1 MSYQQSKPVAP
12 FPPSLIAGTVAS
24 MLSAIGL
31 MLPMMG
37 YAADVVVNG
46 QTGTKV
52 TSSSN
57 GATVIQIATTKSD
70 GTSYN
75 GFALFNATNPKGT
88 VFNNNAQTS
97 TSTAWGTIAGNT
109 ALGAAATQIIA
120 EVTGTQAS
128 TLSAGVGINGQ
139 KASLVL
145 INPNGITV
153 NGKVVTSNVAQAT
166 LVVGAANRTGDLVTS
181 LDTSKAKTD
190 ASLTINGALQN
201 PEGALALLSPA
212 IKVAAGGSVSA
223 SNNADLWVVIGHATF
238 DPRSAR
244 LLAVDGSA
252 PSTVSVDASL
262 LGAMNAGV
270 INVISTRQG
279 AGVNTGG
286 IWAAQQG
293 IKVDVQGGSL
303 ESSNAQLTANGVDGI
318 ALRASQSLS
327 LIGGALTGS
336 QIAIDGGR
344 GVALTN
350 GTITAAGNATLHSG
364 GDLALNGYNVNATQ
378 NISATADQHVD
389 MRVLLNTTEA
399 VDPTV
404 STETSKVNVSGSLG
418 FGLFR
423 PLGINVSG
431 SANLGASYSAGK
443 SSTTTETV
451 STLRAGQDVNVNA
464 GGVTTLTG
472 TTVAAGGNAT
482 IQGAAAV
489 NLQAAHDSASK
500 NSISLSLQG
509 GGTVSGVVPYLFG
522 SGTVTLNGSVTGSA
536 NGAQSS
542 STTAKGVSITAG
554 KDVTVQATQGDVL
567 AEGVTISAGQNALIK
582 ASGNVTTGVA
592 TSTSSSFTETA
603 ALKGTV
609 NVPVQVDS
617 ALNIVGT
624 LFTGGSLLNNVQ
636 LTTVNVAGSGTGNI
650 VGSTSTKQYGGS
662 ITAGQSVKVQADDTV
677 STYGTAMKAQSVSVN
692 GSNGVKL
699 GSAINSLAKL
709 NVSGG
714 GVLAQQNFLAAKQ
727 LKINLSG
734 NLDGSVSV
742 QGQGTNLQGA
752 QINVDA
758 AQGKTKLDGANIA
771 GIDVSIRGAG
781 GVDIGT
787 SLDLT
792 GSVNG
797 AFNGPLDL
805 AVSGLKLN
813 LSTPTLSLSGGSI
826 GVMLP
831 KVDVSLNA
839 LVDLAVAGT
848 AKGQMSIGGN
858 GSQISGVQGVK
869 VQASDGDIKLT
880 GSKLT
885 SGAGTTLEA
894 PNGAIDLASSLRLS
908 GSFDSQFNVGAKSL
922 LDLSV
927 SIHQLS
933 LGLKPTSLR
942 LAGIGLAVG
951 ADLSVGVGGLSL
963 AGTSVPSL
971 STSLALSGTG
981 RATLGSDASSI
992 KAGQDVRLIAQEAVT
1007 LSKPVIQAGGQID
1020 ISGKSVAIKAPV
1032 TTTVTG
1038 QLSAALP
1045 VQLLPTLD
1053 VDFSQVSLSL
1063 GGTLALAQM
1072 GGELK
1077 ATQGVNI
1084 VALDGGVSTVATNIS
1099 TPATLSIKSADSIHL
1114 DAGTS
1119 LTNGKLAFTPTQLTA
1134 GSSVTYEAPA
1144 VRTFL
1149 LAPAVVTSPVI
1160 TLNGQP
1166 K

>member
-1 MSYQQSKPVAP
+1 MSYKKSKQTPPFAPCLLASAVA
-12 FPPSLIAGTVAS
+12 AMV
-24 MLSAIGL
+24 SAFGL
-31 MLPMMG
+31 MTPHIG

-46 QTGTKV
+46 LTNTKV

-57 GATVIQIATTKSD
+57 GATVVQIATTKSD

-75 GFALFNATNPKGT
+75 GFTLFNATNAKGT
-88 VFNNNAQTS
+88 VFNNSLQTT
-97 TSTAWGTIAGNT
+97 TSSAWGTISGNT
-109 ALGAAATQIIA
+109 SLGMAATQIIA

-128 TLSAGVGINGQ
+128 TLSARIGINGQ

-145 INPNGITV
+145 INPNGIIV
-153 NGKVVTSNVAQAT
+153 NGKVVTTNISQAT
-166 LVVGAANRTGDLVTS
+166 LVVGASKRTGDLVTS
-181 LDTSKAKTD
+181 LDTSKAK
-190 ASLTINGALQN
+190 AGANLTINGALQN
-201 PEGALALLSPA
+201 PDGALALLSPA
-212 IKVAAGGSVSA
+212 IKVASGGSVSA
-223 SNNADLWVVIGHATF
+223 SNSANLTVAIGHATF

-244 LLAVDGSA
+244 LLAVDPAA

-286 IWAAQQG
+286 TWTAQQG

-303 ESSNAQLTANGVDGI
+303 DGSNAQFTAAGADGI
-318 ALRASQSLS
+318 SLHASNSLTLS
-327 LIGGALTGS
+327 GGKLTGGNVTVE
-336 QIAIDGGR
+336 GGQ

-350 GTITAAGNATLHSG
+350 GTINATGNANLHSG
-364 GDLALNGYNVNATQ
+364 GDLALNGYNVIATQ
-378 NISATADQHVD
+378 NISATAGQHVD
-389 MRVLLNTTEA
+389 MRVLSTTTEV

-404 STETSKVNVSGSLG
+404 STETSTVNVSGSLG
-418 FGLFR
+418 FGLFK

-431 SANLGASYSAGK
+431 SAKLGASYSAGK

-451 STLRAGQDVNVNA
+451 STLKAGQDVNVNA

-472 TTVAAGGNAT
+472 TTVIAGGNAT
-482 IQGAAAV
+482 IQGTKAV
-489 NLQAAHDSASK
+489 NLLAAHDSTSK
-500 NSISLSLQG
+500 NTVSLSLQG
-509 GGTVSGVVPYLFG
+509 GGSVSGVVPYLFG
-522 SGTVTLNGSVTGSA
+522 SGTVTLNGNVTGSA
-536 NGAQSS
+536 NGLQTS
-542 STTAKGVSITAG
+542 STTAKGVSIKAG
-554 KDVTVQATQGDVL
+554 KDATVQATQGDVL
-567 AEGVTISAGQNALIK
+567 TEGLNINAGQNALVK
-582 ASGNVTTGVA
+582 ASGNVITGVA
-592 TSTSSSFTETA
+592 TSTSSTLTETA

-609 NVPVQVDS
+609 KVPVKVDS

-636 LTTVNVAGSGTGNI
+636 LTTVNVAGSGTGNMTG
-650 VGSTSTKQYGGS
+650 VTSTTQYGGS
-662 ITAGQSVKVQADDTV
+662 FAAGQSVKVQAGDTV
-677 STYGTAMKAQSVSVN
+677 TTYGTAMTAQSVSVS
-692 GSNGVKL
+692 GINGVKL
-699 GSAINSLAKL
+699 KSAINSTVKL

-734 NLDGSVSV
+734 NLDGSVSI
-742 QGQGTNLQGA
+742 QGKGTNLQGT
-752 QINVDA
+752 QISVDA
-758 AQGKTKLDGANIA
+758 EQGKTEMDGANIA
-771 GIDVSIRGAG
+771 GTDVSVRGAH

-787 SLDLT
+787 SLDVT

-813 LSTPTLSLSGGSI
+813 LSSPTLSLSGGSI
-826 GVMLP
+826 GVTLP

-858 GSQISGVQGVK
+858 GSQISGTQSVK
-869 VQASDGDIKLT
+869 VQASDGRIKLT
-880 GSKLT
+880 GSKLS
-885 SGAGTTLEA
+885 SGGNTTVEA
-894 PNGAIDLASSLRLS
+894 PNGAIDLASSLRLT
-908 GSFDSQFNVGAKSL
+908 GSFDSQFNVGAKSM

-927 SIHQLS
+927 SIQQLS
-933 LGLKPTSLR
+933 VGLKPTSLR

-951 ADLSVGVGGLSL
+951 ADLSIGVGGLSL
-963 AGTSVPSL
+963 AGSSVPLL
-971 STSLALSGTG
+971 STNLSLSGTG

-992 KAGQDVRLIAQEAVT
+992 KAGQDVHLIAKDAIT
-1007 LSKPVIQAGGQID
+1007 LSKPDIQAGGLID
-1020 ISGKSVAIKAPV
+1020 IMGKSAAIKAPV

-1053 VDFSQVSLSL
+1053 VDFSQVSLNL
-1063 GGTLALAQM
+1063 GGTLALAQT
-1072 GGELK
+1072 GGQLK
-1077 ATQGVNI
+1077 ATKGVFI
-1084 VALDGGVSTVATNIS
+1084 QALDGGVSTVATTIT
-1099 TPATLSIKSADSIHL
+1099 TPGTVSIKATDNIHL

-1119 LTNGKLAFTPTQLTA
+1119 LTNGKLSFTPTQISA
-1134 GSSVTYEAPA
+1134 GTSVAYEAPA

-1149 LAPAVVTSPVI
+1149 LEPAVVTSPVI